1 MVPIILGMVLGNIM
15 DKKLRNSMA
24 RLEGPLDMI
33 DRPISGGIFVI
44 ILLVLISHFI
54 VLYKEHKALRKT
66 TK

>member
-1 MVPIILGMVLGNIM
+1 
-15 DKKLRNSMA
+15 MA